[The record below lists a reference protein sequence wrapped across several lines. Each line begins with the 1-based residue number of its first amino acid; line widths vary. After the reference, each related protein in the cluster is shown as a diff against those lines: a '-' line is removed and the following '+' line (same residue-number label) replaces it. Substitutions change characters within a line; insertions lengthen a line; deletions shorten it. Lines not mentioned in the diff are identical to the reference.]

1 MVSRKSQRRK
11 ADAAAR
17 TTRAAQ
23 RDRPTPEGEKSIIG
37 PPALNGQVARQ
48 RLTGFKTYITVPSF
62 SNGEVGPPEGGR
74 GMYDVIVALGVPG
87 RDMYLVDV
95 DFGAA
100 MASGDSQIG
109 FQAGDLTVTISGTGQ
124 YISVTL
130 HQNTEGRLA
139 QIRLSVDAD
148 CFLAAERFTH
158 DIVMPLISRIAFETN
173 TALDV
178 RTTVVTERRTG
189 IQSISG
195 TVLGSPAVLESI
207 EGAMTP
213 ELRPFLAS
221 YREGLTVNSVPYQAL
236 AFWKVVEG
244 VSTFHVNRAR
254 KKGAS
259 QTSIPGPD
267 EHRLPPRLE
276 DLLDQDDW
284 TRDCFAPYLG
294 ETFGEMKTE
303 MEKPIRDA
311 IAHIVP
317 RLDFHSADVYDDLH
331 ACRSVVPV
339 LRYMARVLIE
349 AEIAGLAGSKSPE
362 VSGSKRDDL

>member
-1 MVSRKSQRRK
+1 MVSRRAQRRK
-11 ADAAAR
+11 VDAAR
-17 TTRAAQ
+17 TTRGAQ
-23 RDRPTPEGEKSIIG
+23 RDRPTPKVEAAIVR
-37 PPALNGQVARQ
+37 PPALNGQVDRQ
-48 RLTGFKTYITVPSF
+48 RLTGFVNYTVVPSF

-74 GMYDVIVALGVPG
+74 GVYDVIVALGVPG
-87 RDMYLVDV
+87 RDMCLVEI

-100 MASGDSQIG
+100 MMSGDSQIG
-109 FQAGDLTVTISGTGQ
+109 FEGGDLTVTISGTSQ
-124 YISVTL
+124 NIAVTL

-139 QIRLSVDAD
+139 QMRLSVDAD
-148 CFLAAERFTH
+148 GFLAAERFTH
-158 DIVMPLISRIAFETN
+158 DIIMPLISRIAFETN

-178 RTTVVTERRTG
+178 RTTVVTERRTR
-189 IQSISG
+189 IQSISA
-195 TVLGSPAVLESI
+195 TVLGSPTVLESI
-207 EGAMTP
+207 EGPMTP

-221 YREGLTVNSVPYQAL
+221 YREGLAVNSVPYQAL
-236 AFWKVVEG
+236 AFWKVIEG

-254 KKGAS
+254 KKD
-259 QTSIPGPD
+259 TSPPTVPD
-267 EHRLPPRLE
+267 PDGHPLPSRLE

-294 ETFGEMKTE
+294 KTFGEMKAE

-349 AEIAGLAGSKSPE
+349 SEIAGLAGPESPG
-362 VSGSKRDDL
+362 VP

>member
-1 MVSRKSQRRK
+1 M
-11 ADAAAR
+11 
-17 TTRAAQ
+17 
-23 RDRPTPEGEKSIIG
+23 
-37 PPALNGQVARQ
+37 
-48 RLTGFKTYITVPSF
+48 TYTTVPVF
-62 SNGEVGPPEGGR
+62 SGGEAGSPEGGR

-87 RDMYLVDV
+87 RDMHLVEV

-100 MASGDSQIG
+100 MKSGDSQIL
-109 FQAGDLTVTISGTGQ
+109 FQGAELNVTIGGTTQ
-124 YISVTL
+124 NISVTL
-130 HQNTEGRLA
+130 HGNDEGRFA

-195 TVLGSPAVLESI
+195 TVLGRPAVLGRI
-207 EGAMTP
+207 EGPMTP

-221 YREGLTVNSVPYQAL
+221 FREGLTVNSVPYQAL

-244 VSTFHVNRAR
+244 VSTFHVNRTR
-254 KKGAS
+254 KKDGH
-259 QTSIPGPD
+259 QTSVSDPD
-267 EHRLPPRLE
+267 GHRLPRRLQ
-276 DLLDQDDW
+276 DLIDQDVW

-294 ETFGEMKTE
+294 KTFGEIRTE
-303 MEKPIRDA
+303 MAKPIRDA

-317 RLDFHSADVYDDLH
+317 GLDFHSTDVFDDLQ
-331 ACRSVVPV
+331 ACRLAVPV
-339 LRYMARVLIE
+339 LRYMARVLIA
-349 AEIAGLAGSKSPE
+349 AEIAGLAMLNPP
-362 VSGSKRDDL
+362 DAP

>member
-1 MVSRKSQRRK
+1 
-11 ADAAAR
+11 
-17 TTRAAQ
+17 
-23 RDRPTPEGEKSIIG
+23 
-37 PPALNGQVARQ
+37 
-48 RLTGFKTYITVPSF
+48 
-62 SNGEVGPPEGGR
+62 
-74 GMYDVIVALGVPG
+74 
-87 RDMYLVDV
+87 
-95 DFGAA
+95 
-100 MASGDSQIG
+100 
-109 FQAGDLTVTISGTGQ
+109 
-124 YISVTL
+124 
-130 HQNTEGRLA
+130 
-139 QIRLSVDAD
+139 
-148 CFLAAERFTH
+148 
-158 DIVMPLISRIAFETN
+158 MPLISRIAFETN

-207 EGAMTP
+207 EGPMTP

-259 QTSIPGPD
+259 QTSIPDPD
-267 EHRLPPRLE
+267 EHRLPSRLE
-276 DLLDQDDW
+276 DLLDQDNW
-284 TRDCFAPYLG
+284 TRDCFEPYLG
-294 ETFGEMKTE
+294 KTFGETKTE

-317 RLDFHSADVYDDLH
+317 RLDFHSADVYDDLQ

-349 AEIAGLAGSKSPE
+349 AEITDLVGSKSPD
-362 VSGSKRDDL
+362 VP